1 MASTAFPTLVTNI
14 VTAFK
19 AAASLSDVVIYDGIE
34 IDETFPG
41 DFIAVG
47 HNGAEEGDVEA
58 VSIRQEYDQLGA
70 KKMFED
76 GLINCVLVT
85 NDGTSD
91 IAARR
96 TRAFAILSAV
106 DTVIRT
112 DPSFSS
118 ACLYSG
124 IETHS
129 TEYRLTNAGSAV
141 VINFTIAYRART

>member
-1 MASTAFPTLVTNI
+1 MATTAFPTLVANI
-14 VTAFK
+14 ITAFK
-19 AAASLSDVVIYDGIE
+19 AAPSLADVVIYDGIE

-47 HNGAEEGDVEA
+47 HDGSDEGDVQA
-58 VSIRQEYDQLGA
+58 VDIRQSYDQLGA

-85 NDGTSD
+85 QDGTSD
-91 IAARR
+91 ITARR
-96 TRAFAILSAV
+96 VRAFALLSAV

-124 IETHS
+124 LENHATQ
-129 TEYRLTNAGSAV
+129 YRLTNAGAAV
-141 VINFTIAYRART
+141 VITFTIAYRART